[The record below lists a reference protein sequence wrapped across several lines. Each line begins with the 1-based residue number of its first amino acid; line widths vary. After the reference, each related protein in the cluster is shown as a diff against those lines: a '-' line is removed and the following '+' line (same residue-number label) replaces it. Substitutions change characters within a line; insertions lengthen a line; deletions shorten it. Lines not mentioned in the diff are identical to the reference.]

1 MSCGLASPS
10 GAARQTSIKIVAGST
25 SSTDGRRIFRK
36 QATTSASTST
46 STVLAEILDRKH
58 MESYHDG
65 MKLPSRQESAAA
77 GAAGRRV

>member
-46 STVLAEILDRKH
+46 VLAEILDRKH